1 MQAVLLRK
9 TDVCLPFYGL
19 RPETPQR
26 RAAVHSLRLSISCSA
41 HSHANA
47 PELELVC
54 NITEAPPVAD
64 EARRCWRKT
73 RSIAPAPRAIGDYVL
88 RGLNGLRSKTHEPV
102 LFERSE
108 FTGECAEQ
116 LIESRKLSTAARRC
130 GCRAGTARLLFFCRR
145 FLFQIKRKCR
155 NAGSIYL
162 LIIVR
167 SEGKSPF

>member
-19 RPETPQR
+19 RPETRQR
-26 RAAVHSLRLSISCSA
+26 RAAVHSSRFSVSCSA

-102 LFERSE
+102 LLERSE
-108 FTGECAEQ
+108 FTGECAE
-116 LIESRKLSTAARRC
+116 LLTESRELGTAARHSRGTGGEFPLYC
-130 GCRAGTARLLFFCRR
+130 FSFAGVFF
-145 FLFQIKRKCR
+145 FK
-155 NAGSIYL
+155 
-162 LIIVR
+162 
-167 SEGKSPF
+167 